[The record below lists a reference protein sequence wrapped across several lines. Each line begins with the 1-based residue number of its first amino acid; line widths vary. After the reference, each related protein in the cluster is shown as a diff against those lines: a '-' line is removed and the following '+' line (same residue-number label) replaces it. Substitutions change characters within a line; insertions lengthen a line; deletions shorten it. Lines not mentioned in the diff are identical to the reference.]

1 MRVAAVRVGEREG
14 RRESVG
20 AYLTEM
26 RGVLGGALPQA
37 PSFSDHVAAL
47 PQEASPAPA
56 AEETSAQSAEPAATG
71 SGGQTARLA
80 ARLTGWKIDIHAD
93 AESGEIT
100 PGQGSQSDDVTGPS
114 ELGD

>member
-1 MRVAAVRVGEREG
+1 MLCGEEG
-14 RRESVG
+14 
-20 AYLTEM
+20 
-26 RGVLGGALPQA
+26 QN
-37 PSFSDHVAAL
+37 
-47 PQEASPAPA
+47 
-56 AEETSAQSAEPAATG
+56 
-71 SGGQTARLA
+71 ARLA